1 MSITSSFICGLLR
14 ESSGTKPSSMRSIA
28 VKSCHLN
35 QSIHTV
41 LTMTTK
47 VDMKG
52 KTCVKCK
59 KGKYNETSIQDDM
72 HGVLHCD
79 KCGHETKRWAIT
91 AAK

>member
-1 MSITSSFICGLLR
+1 MTS
-14 ESSGTKPSSMRSIA
+14 
-28 VKSCHLN
+28 
-35 QSIHTV
+35 
-41 LTMTTK
+41 K